1 MFNNLYILF
10 PGAASLFKG
19 YVYLV
24 LEFKINLKKERQIN
38 KNQLVSGAEFYGGM
52 FIQEAIFILF
62 NKFSRGY
69 VFFIPGGMSIPES
82 RVSMYSHIT
91 AGKIH
96 KTNNNLYK
104 LLTLI
109 IWLIQP
115 MKEEILT

>member
-1 MFNNLYILF
+1 MFNNLCILF

-69 VFFIPGGMSIPES
+69 VFF
-82 RVSMYSHIT
+82 
-91 AGKIH
+91 
-96 KTNNNLYK
+96 
-104 LLTLI
+104 
-109 IWLIQP
+109 LIQGVCLFQSL
-115 MKEEILT
+115 E